1 MMGRVFSA
9 EAGSRNARAALVALA
24 LLAACKKPPEV
35 PVCGLH
41 SASAPVTVDDGKTER
56 TLGVG
61 AKLLPSD
68 HISVKG
74 WAVLECFGGA
84 LKVLHKTS
92 TEVRDLPE
100 SAVEAATL
108 PRRALQAGKV
118 VEVEALA
125 RTVAGRYSSNKFTPE
140 SALAAS
146 KELTSADYFKAFFTP
161 NGFDKLGKDGPALE
175 GPRNLPNPAFRQKV
189 PYIHAGELG
198 EGEWLIEV
206 EDDAVFAE
214 TDDLATAALLE
225 GKTYELGRT
234 VRLLLPD
241 GAEAELT
248 IDGQKIELD
257 GPMDLKLR

>member
-1 MMGRVFSA
+1 MK
-9 EAGSRNARAALVALA
+9 RAALLV
-24 LLAACKKPPEV
+24 LLVSCKKEPEV

-41 SASAPVTVDDGKTER
+41 SASAPVTVDDGKTTR

-68 HISVKG
+68 HLSVKE

-84 LKVLHKTS
+84 LTVLHKTS
-92 TEVRDLPE
+92 THVRDVPE
-100 SAVEAATL
+100 AMVEATTL
-108 PRRALQAGKV
+108 PRRALSGGKV
-118 VEVEALA
+118 VEAEALA

-140 SALAAS
+140 SALGP

-161 NGFDKLGKDGPALE
+161 NGFDKLGHDGPSPE
-175 GPRNLPNPAFRQKV
+175 GPRNLPAPAFRTKV
-189 PYIHAGELG
+189 PYIHAGDLG

-225 GKTYELGRT
+225 GKTYKLGRA
-234 VRLLLPD
+234 VRLLVPD
-241 GAEAELT
+241 GAEAELQL
-248 IDGQKIELD
+248 DGQKIELD